1 MAYTTT
7 ANVNILLGPHAVT
20 ATTPLTTT
28 QLTSLIGF
36 VSQQIDGA
44 LRANGVSTVPATD
57 ATVTAYLA
65 TLESWGAA
73 AQALKI
79 LFPEAIGPGEQPAH
93 AFWQKLFDGA
103 MKFLPEIIAGW
114 EAASLI
120 SLLSSGARQASSYF
134 TEHPD
139 EEAELGDLAGA
150 SLFKVD
156 DLEEHPW

>member
-7 ANVNILLGPHAVT
+7 TNVNVLLGPHAVS